1 MAAVPGNE
9 SFRETRPILPFAS
22 GLLMGGFLLA
32 SIWHSYLL
40 FHSLVEIFSIVI
52 AGGVFMIAWN
62 SREHPDS
69 RALLVLGIGFLF
81 TAIID
86 IFHTLAYQGMGV
98 FPPGADLATK
108 LWVAARYLQALTFLL
123 FAVSVTWRV
132 RLPYPLLT
140 AGFAVL
146 TVLFL
151 GSILYWNFFPV
162 CFVEGQGVTAFK
174 RVSEYAVSAVFALCL
189 ALLIYGRARFD
200 PAAYRRLA
208 WALVFSIASEIF
220 FTLYLRTSGIA
231 NLIGHLFRVLA
242 YALVYSTLIAEQVHK
257 RILEIRQ
264 LEQAQS
270 ALQER
275 EKALREANATKDK
288 FFSIIAHDMRNPL
301 AGMRTVTELL
311 ENRYDQLGDEERR
324 KFCHLLH
331 EGTGQA
337 MDLMQSLLWWARSQ
351 AGRMQFNP
359 RKLSLYSLVEDNI
372 GLMRQAA
379 GQKQINVSSSIPQEL
394 QVMVDPE
401 MASTILRNL
410 LSNAVKFTPRGGGLE
425 VSALEDGAEVRVS
438 VADTGVG
445 MNAEELQKLFRID
458 EHLSRRGT
466 EQEPGNGLG
475 LLVCREFVEKH
486 GGRIWAES
494 RPGEGSTFHFTLPKA
509 VAAAP

>member
-1 MAAVPGNE
+1 
-9 SFRETRPILPFAS
+9 
-22 GLLMGGFLLA
+22 MGGFLVV

-40 FHSLVEIFSIVI
+40 FHSLVEIFSIAI

-69 RALLVLGIGFLF
+69 RNLLILGIGFLF
-81 TAIID
+81 TAIVD

-108 LWVAARYLQALTFLL
+108 LWVAGRYLQALTLLL
-123 FAVSVTWRV
+123 FAISIPGRI
-132 RLPYPLLT
+132 RLPYPLLI
-140 AGFAVL
+140 AVFAVL
-146 TVLFL
+146 TVLLL
-151 GSILYWNFFPV
+151 GSILYWNFFPI
-162 CFVEGQGVTAFK
+162 CFVEGQGVTTFK
-174 RVSEYAVSAVFALCL
+174 KASEYAVSAVFAVSLL
-189 ALLIYGRARFD
+189 LLILGRSRFD
-200 PAAYRRLA
+200 PPAYRRLA
-208 WALVFSIASEIF
+208 WAIAFSIFAEIS
-220 FTLYLRTSGIA
+220 FTLYLRTTGIV
-231 NLIGHLFRVLA
+231 NLIGHLFKVLA
-242 YALVYSTLIAEQVHK
+242 YALVYSTLIAEQVRK
-257 RILEIRQ
+257 RIQEIRQ
-264 LEQAQS
+264 LEQAQG

-311 ENRYDQLGDEERR
+311 ESRYDRLSDEERR

-359 RKLSLYSLVEDNI
+359 RRLSLHSLVEDNVC
-372 GLMRQAA
+372 LLRQAA
-379 GQKQINVSSSIPQEL
+379 GQKQIDITASIPP
-394 QVMVDPE
+394 QVEVLVDPE

-425 VSALEDGAEVRVS
+425 VLALEDGAEVQVS

-445 MNAEELQKLFRID
+445 MSAEEMQKLFRID

-494 RPGEGSTFHFTLPKA
+494 RPGQGSTFHFTLPKA
-509 VAAAP
+509 